1 MSKITKE
8 QLEKLNELEQKIAA
22 IKHDIGQLELQ
33 KHGLLHAFVNVQEE
47 SNKLKKELEDEYGK
61 ININLKDGTY
71 EKIKENEQTK

>member
-8 QLEKLNELEQKIAA
+8 QLEKLNDLEQKIAA

-33 KHGLLHAFVNVQEE
+33 KHGLMHAYVNVQEE

-71 EKIKENEQTK
+71 EKIKENEKTN